1 MTTVLKNVSDVSI
14 NVLLVELE
22 KLPVVIS
29 VEKTENH
36 NLNQI
41 VHVNMVNMKLKT
53 DIVLYVQENALL
65 AVDSLSVLNVL
76 ISENK
81 FLIAIVQLVGMMMPS
96 VLSVQFVNLNVS
108 LVLNLLKTVPFV
120 SQEESNKYQLVHAHL
135 VLLKS

>member
-1 MTTVLKNVSDVSI
+1 
-14 NVLLVELE
+14 VELE

-53 DIVLYVQENALL
+53 DIVLSVQENALL

-81 FLIAIVQLVGMMMPS
+81 FLIATAQLVGMMMPS

-120 SQEESNKYQLVHAHL
+120 SQEESKLFHHALVLL